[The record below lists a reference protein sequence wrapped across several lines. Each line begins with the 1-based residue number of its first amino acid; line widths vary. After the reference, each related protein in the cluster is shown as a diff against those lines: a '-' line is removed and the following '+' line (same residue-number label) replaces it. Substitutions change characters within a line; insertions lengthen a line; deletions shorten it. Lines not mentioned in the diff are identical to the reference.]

1 MNEGSKGTTK
11 EYQGLAASPGIA
23 IGPAF
28 LYLPQEKPAQR
39 PAPAPA
45 DCAVELARVDGAI
58 GAARVQLGKIY
69 AQAVEEMGEEGA
81 AIFLA
86 HQEFLDDPVL
96 LDEVKS
102 QIEEQHLP
110 AEAAV
115 ERAFEGHAQQLEA
128 LEDQYYQER
137 ALDLRD
143 VSRRV
148 CRILAGVQDQQ
159 ALADLAWPVVI
170 VAHDLTPSDTA
181 QMNKA
186 MVLGFCTA
194 TGGLTSHTAIIARI
208 LGIPAVVGIGEA
220 VLGILPGTSLIVDGG
235 SGRVRAAVDDATMG
249 DYVHQRDARREQ
261 QTAQKARAHQPGIT
275 KDGHHVEVVANI
287 ADAASARAAL
297 DFGAEGVGLFRTEYL
312 FLNRQSVPT
321 EEEQYGDYCAVAD
334 VLGDRPLIIRTLDI
348 GGDKQL
354 PYLDIGHEMNPFL
367 GWRAIRM
374 CLDSPQIFEP
384 QLRAILRASAGRN
397 VQIMFPMIAT
407 LAEVRR
413 AREALRRVQ
422 QQLAAEGLHFDSDT
436 PVGIMVEVPSAALM
450 ADLIAPEVDFFS
462 IGTNDLIQYTM
473 ACDRVNEK
481 VAYLYDPL
489 HPAVL
494 RLIRQVI
501 EAAHG
506 AGKWVG
512 MCGEMASDLEVLPLL
527 LGLGLDEFSMNA
539 PAIPAA
545 KDLLASLTLAQAQR
559 IAQEALLKST
569 AMEIRAYLRS
579 LSLIQP

>member
-1 MNEGSKGTTK
+1 MKQ
-11 EYQGLAASPGIA
+11 YHGLAASPGIA
-23 IGPAF
+23 LGPAF
-28 LYLPQEKPAQR
+28 IYEPQETPARR
-39 PAPAPA
+39 PLVTPA
-45 DCAVELARVDGAI
+45 DSAVEVARVEEAMDVARQQLREIYARSVQEMGQ
-58 GAARVQLGKIY
+58 GAA
-69 AQAVEEMGEEGA
+69 E
-81 AIFLA
+81 IFAA

-96 LDEVKS
+96 LDEVKH
-102 QIEEQHLP
+102 QIQERHVP

-115 ERAFEGHAQQLEA
+115 EAAFEYHAEQLEA
-128 LEDQYYQER
+128 LEDAYYRER

-159 ALADLAWPVVI
+159 TLAQLTSPVII
-170 VAHDLTPSDTA
+170 VARDLTPSDTA

-194 TGGLTSHTAIIARI
+194 SGGLTSHTAIIARI
-208 LGIPAVVGIGEA
+208 LGIPAVVGIGSTIMEVASGTALIIDGEA
-220 VLGILPGTSLIVDGG
+220 
-235 SGRVRAAVDDATMG
+235 GRVLADADGATIA
-249 DYVHQRDARREQ
+249 DYSRQRDTQVAERVAR
-261 QTAQKARAHQPGIT
+261 KAGAHKPGAT
-275 KDGHHVEVVANI
+275 KDGHRVEVVANI
-287 ADAASARAAL
+287 ADATSAQTAL

-312 FLNRQSVPT
+312 FLNRQSMPT
-321 EEEQYGDYCAVAD
+321 ESEQYADYCAVSD

-367 GWRAIRM
+367 GWRAIRL
-374 CLDSPQIFEP
+374 CLDNPQIFEP
-384 QLRAILRASAGRN
+384 QLRAILRASARRN

-413 AREALRRVQ
+413 AREVLQRVQ
-422 QQLAAEGLHFDSDT
+422 EQLSAEGVAFDAET
-436 PVGIMVEVPSAALM
+436 PIGIMVEIPSAALM

-512 MCGEMASDLEVLPLL
+512 MCGEMASDLEAVPLL

-539 PAIPAA
+539 PVIPLA
-545 KDLLASLTLAQAQR
+545 KELLGSLTLAQAQR
-559 IAQEALLKST
+559 IAQEALAKSS
-569 AMEIRAYLRS
+569 AVEVRAYLGS
-579 LSLIQP
+579 LGLVRG